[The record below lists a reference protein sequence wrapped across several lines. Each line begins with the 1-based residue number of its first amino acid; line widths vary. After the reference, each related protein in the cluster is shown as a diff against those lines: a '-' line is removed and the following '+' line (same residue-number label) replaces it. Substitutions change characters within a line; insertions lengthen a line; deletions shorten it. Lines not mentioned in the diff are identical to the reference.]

1 MANITISPTNPHERI
16 LSAKRITRIVFIGL
30 LLDILSFTIIL
41 PLLPRSLEAY
51 KAREGSDPTTLLG
64 SALRWV
70 GVLRECILRNSHDG
84 AAGLLSPSPSR
95 FLQQGA
101 RADMV
106 LLGGLLGSLYSL
118 LQCVVAPVIGRAAD
132 RFGRRRTLMVCMGGN
147 ILWTVVWIFAGS
159 FETFLVA
166 RIIAGLSEGNVQLSN
181 TIIADVTDPQTR
193 SHGMALVGI
202 AFAVGFT
209 LGPSIGAYFA
219 QLSPDFL
226 LVQSQAPSA
235 ASVLE
240 YAPFAMA
247 AVFSLAL
254 LVVECGYLFVRL
266 PETLHYVARST
277 SGGNARQKAAA
288 AAAPAAP
295 NSPHALL
302 RRLNYLHFAYL
313 FFFSGMEYTLTFLT
327 HDKFGFTNAQQG
339 RLLGFIGIASTLIQ
353 GGYVRRVK
361 RKSQGEPMPDG
372 QKKLRT
378 QARTRDKALVSQGM
392 VGCAAG
398 LFCIALCC
406 IRTDQTKHGA
416 ASAAAQRWL
425 WAGALGLALASA
437 TVVNCL
443 NSLVSLVANTTGSS
457 GSDIGRRLGDFRSA
471 GQIGR
476 ALGPMFAC
484 SVYWLSGASTCY
496 MVGSVAV
503 LLVSLVFIAT
513 VPAVLAP
520 STTPSSRAL
529 DAAGALEKD
538 VISKKH
544 N

>member
-1 MANITISPTNPHERI
+1 MANVTISPTNPHERI
-16 LSAKRITRIVFIGL
+16 LSAKRISRIVFTGL

-64 SALRWV
+64 STLAWVSMLRSF
-70 GVLRECILRNSHDG
+70 ILKHSHHSSLG
-84 AAGLLSPSPSR
+84 SG

-118 LQCVVAPVIGRAAD
+118 LQCLVAPVIGRLAD
-132 RFGRRRTLMVCMGGN
+132 KIGRRRTLMICMLGN
-147 ILWTVVWIFAGS
+147 IAWTVIWVFAGS

-166 RIIAGLSEGNVQLSN
+166 RVIAGLSEGNVQLSN

-202 AFAVGFT
+202 AFAIGFT

-219 QLSPDFL
+219 QLNPDL
-226 LVQSQAPSA
+226 LLSRGSTVF
-235 ASVLE
+235 E

-247 AVFSLAL
+247 ALFSLVL
-254 LVVECGYLFVRL
+254 LIVECVYLFVRL
-266 PETLHYVARST
+266 PETLHYAS
-277 SGGNARQKAAA
+277 SSIALSSNGEKAEKRLK
-288 AAAPAAP
+288 PTKGLYSSS
-295 NSPHALL
+295 NVLL

-339 RLLGFIGIASTLIQ
+339 KLLGLIGITSTIIQ
-353 GGYVRRVK
+353 GGYVRRI
-361 RKSQGEPMPDG
+361 KSVG
-372 QKKLRT
+372 K
-378 QARTRDKALVSQGM
+378 TRDKSLVSQGM
-392 VGCAAG
+392 IGCAFG
-398 LFCIALCC
+398 LFCIAFCC
-406 IRTDQTKHGA
+406 LKIQANDA
-416 ASAAAQRWL
+416 NAESWL

-443 NSLVSLVANTTGSS
+443 NSLVSLVASSS
-457 GSDIGRRLGDFRSA
+457 GQGGDIGRRLGDFRSA

-484 SVYWLSGASTCY
+484 SVYWLLGASTCY
-496 MVGSVAV
+496 MAGAGAV
-503 LLVSLVFIAT
+503 TLIALVFIAT
-513 VPAVLAP
+513 VP
-520 STTPSSRAL
+520 TTH
-529 DAAGALEKD
+529 AAAMEKKPH
-538 VISKKH
+538 KKSD
-544 N
+544 